1 MSFLLALLLVLQE
14 TDSQSPPT
22 PTVISGPLTMAAST
36 EKKILVVR
44 IGPYDVKKYD
54 VAVGTRAHP
63 TPTGRFVVRHMI
75 WNPGWA
81 PPNAR
86 WARGKQ
92 ATAPGNPKNP
102 MRAVKIF
109 FNEPDYYIHGTNKED
124 SIGYAASHGCI
135 RMTEADATDLGRH
148 LIAHTGLEK
157 DDNWFISAFSSDKP
171 TDVQLP
177 HGVSFVIG
185 R

>member
-14 TDSQSPPT
+14 TDSQSQPT
-22 PTVISGPLTMAAST
+22 PTVISGPLTMASST

-54 VAVGTRAHP
+54 VAVGTKAHP

-135 RMTEADATDLGRH
+135 RMTEADATDLGRY